1 MSLKAEVDQL
11 FLALVQTGN
20 IRYNAMPIGAAVAVV
35 SDGAAAAWA
44 YPAANL
50 HINIQN
56 AGLLPSDPSWLV
68 GIVILANNL
77 EVACYADLAIGFG
90 ADAAGI
96 DRAEFPYFN
105 EIAAVAASNLIML
118 AYYLPYPI
126 RITGNP
132 RVAGRI
138 RKSSA
143 ASGVGITVKVIV
155 ASAIGA

>member
-1 MSLKAEVDQL
+1 MALPGEVRQS
-11 FLALVQTGN
+11 FLALVESGN
-20 IRYNAMPIGAAVAVV
+20 IRYTAYPIGAGVAIV

-50 HINIQN
+50 HIQIQ
-56 AGLLPSDPSWLV
+56 AAALLPADPCWLV
-68 GIVILANNL
+68 GVAILANNL
-77 EVACYADLAIGFG
+77 EAACFADLAIGFG

-96 DRAEFPYFN
+96 DRAEFPFYNDLGAGAGITQAKHF
-105 EIAAVAASNLIML
+105 A
-118 AYYLPYPI
+118 YLPYPI

-143 ASGVGITVKVIV
+143 ASGVGLTPKVLIATAV
-155 ASAIGA
+155 GT

>member
-1 MSLKAEVDQL
+1 MALKSEVDQL
-11 FLALVQTGN
+11 FLGLVESGN
-20 IRYNAMPIGAAVAVV
+20 IRYTAYPIGAAVAVV
-35 SDGAAAAWA
+35 SDGAAAAWD

-50 HINIQN
+50 HIEIQA
-56 AGLLPSDPSWLV
+56 AGLLPADPCWFV
-68 GIVILANNL
+68 GVVILANDL

-118 AYYLPYPI
+118 TYYLPYPI
-126 RITGNP
+126 RIAGNP

-143 ASGVGITVKVIV
+143 ASGVGITPKVII
-155 ASAIGA
+155 ATAIGT

>member
-1 MSLKAEVDQL
+1 MSLSQFVKSSFQ
-11 FLALVQTGN
+11 ALVESGN
-20 IRYNAMPIGAAVAVV
+20 IRYNVMPIGAGVAIV
-35 SDGAAAAWA
+35 SDGAAVAWA

-50 HINIQN
+50 HVTIQA
-56 AGLLPSDPSWLV
+56 AGLLPADPCWLV
-68 GIVILANNL
+68 GIVILNNNL

-90 ADAAGI
+90 VDAAGI

-118 AYYLPYPI
+118 AYYLPYPV
-126 RITGNP
+126 RIAGNP

-143 ASGVGITVKVIV
+143 GSAVGITVKVIF
-155 ASAIGA
+155 AIAVGS

>member
-1 MSLKAEVDQL
+1 MSLKSEVDQL
-11 FLALVQTGN
+11 FLALVSSGN
-20 IRYNAMPIGAAVAVV
+20 IRYNALPIGAGVAVV

-50 HINIQN
+50 HVTIQA
-56 AGLLPSDPSWLV
+56 AGLLPADPCWLV
-68 GIVILANNL
+68 GIVILNNNL

-90 ADAAGI
+90 VDAAGI

-118 AYYLPYPI
+118 AYYLPYPV
-126 RITGNP
+126 RIAGNP
-132 RVAGRI
+132 RLAGRI

-143 ASGVGITVKVIV
+143 ASGVGITVKVLV